1 MDESLNGSLV
11 SKVIPQIL
19 DSGFNLDFIDADAID
34 SLGIQYPVLIL
45 PGIERLP
52 LSTYRKI
59 ENYARSGGIVIAAR
73 SLPSTAPGLVEAE
86 ADSRGIQEVSQRL
99 FRASGA
105 TGHFVADETQLGA
118 RLEALLTP
126 DVVFSPRAPRV
137 GFIHRKLATGD
148 LYFIANTSN
157 QSHHV
162 QATFRNQAK
171 HAQFLN
177 PFTGEVFGVENPNA
191 VDINLQPYESRILL
205 FTDSE
210 IENNSPAAEASWQ
223 KQSISQQI
231 GN

>member
-1 MDESLNGSLV
+1 MYAAGALNTHNPWSFVMPDLTRYLQRVSFALRQGKPANDVAVLLPNDDVWSTFSVRSDSTKPVTTQAGFNTVGSNFSMDESLNGSLV
-11 SKVIPQIL
+11 SKAIPQIL

-99 FRASGA
+99 FRAGGA
-105 TGHFVADETQLGA
+105 TGHFVADGTQLGA

-126 DVVFSPRAPRV
+126 DVVFSPKVPRV
-137 GFIHRKLATGD
+137 GFIHREAEQLA
-148 LYFIANTSN
+148 IC
-157 QSHHV
+157 
-162 QATFRNQAK
+162 
-171 HAQFLN
+171 
-177 PFTGEVFGVENPNA
+177 
-191 VDINLQPYESRILL
+191 
-205 FTDSE
+205 
-210 IENNSPAAEASWQ
+210 
-223 KQSISQQI
+223 IS
-231 GN
+231 